1 MAATPKRRIS
11 NTRRKHR
18 RVNLKVAVSQT
29 KPCLKCK
36 KQTRPHTTCENCGTY
51 NR

>member
-18 RVNLKVAVSQT
+18 RVNLKISKVQT
-29 KPCLKCK
+29 VPCAKCK
-36 KQTRPHTTCENCGTY
+36 KETRSHRLCANCGTY
-51 NR
+51 N